1 MLLLLVFPSFF
12 LNTSQ
17 EIGWEERL
25 RNDSF
30 GVEWDVKQ
38 QPTNQPTDKWRQ
50 CAMKI
55 SKIMSVSKS
64 G

>member
-38 QPTNQPTDKWRQ
+38 QPTNQPTNRPTNGENVQ
-50 CAMKI
+50 
-55 SKIMSVSKS
+55 
-64 G
+64 

>member
-38 QPTNQPTDKWRQ
+38 QPTNQPTNRQ
-50 CAMKI
+50 METLCNENCKNNEC
-55 SKIMSVSKS
+55 
-64 G
+64 